1 MLLHSGQGETS
12 MAEGPH
18 AYYRQVPE
26 SELAGLIEDQFGDS
40 LRFVLFER
48 VDDIGLVYFSGPD
61 PLWLHARA
69 FGDGLELRWSKQA
82 QGYDVNLLTEE
93 EMSLDG
99 WEEVALGL
107 DDSEPTQIMLWG
119 THRKYL
125 PSSHIQAGEDV
136 PDEWIETRIPRPL
149 KYPVK
154 GSPPFVKICAVNYTA
169 GDRILLTR
177 MKSVE
182 KGGSDG

>member
-1 MLLHSGQGETS
+1 

-18 AYYRQVPE
+18 AYYRKVPE
-26 SELAGLIEDQFGDS
+26 SELAGLIEEQFGNT

-48 VDDIGLVYFSGPD
+48 VDDIGLTDFSRPD
-61 PLWLHARA
+61 PRWLRARA
-69 FGDGLELRWSKQA
+69 FGDDLELRWSKQED
-82 QGYDVNLLTEE
+82 GYDVNLLTEE

-99 WEEVALGL
+99 WEEVPFGL
-107 DDSEPTQIMLWG
+107 DDSEPTEILLWG

-125 PSSHIQAGEDV
+125 PSTHIQAGEDV

-149 KYPVK
+149 KYPVN
-154 GSPPFVKICAVNYTA
+154 GSPPFVKISAVNYKA
-169 GDRILLTR
+169 GGQTLLTR